1 MMEGETSPNTVTGG
15 IFDGEPELD
24 FDEPTEGEETEE
36 REDAQEPVAEAKE
49 PEKADEE
56 SDFLTIRYNKAD
68 VKLSRAEAVELA
80 QKGKN
85 YDHVFDEL
93 KSYREGPVGRAMK
106 AYADE
111 AGMTVEQY
119 AELMISNKDA
129 ADEKAAMDKM
139 EEEHP
144 DWPEDAIR
152 ELVKAQRAGA
162 KEQAKSAEEQKRQRE
177 WAEAHAAYPDI
188 TFDNLPQDVQ
198 EAVANGA
205 KPLEALRL
213 HELAELRAQVAKLT
227 AAQETKQK
235 QEDNRA
241 RSIGSAAG
249 VSSGGDEQDD
259 FLAGMASRVRS

>member
-1 MMEGETSPNTVTGG
+1 MNKYKVGIIGATGMVG
-15 IFDGEPELD
+15 QRFITLMDNHPWFDAVVL
-24 FDEPTEGEETEE
+24 
-36 REDAQEPVAEAKE
+36 AA
-49 PEKADEE
+49 
-56 SDFLTIRYNKAD
+56 S
-68 VKLSRAEAVELA
+68 SRSAGKPYAEAVGA
-80 QKGKN
+80 KWC
-85 YDHVFDEL
+85 
-93 KSYREGPVGRAMK
+93 
-106 AYADE
+106 
-111 AGMTVEQY
+111 
-119 AELMISNKDA
+119 
-129 ADEKAAMDKM
+129 MDT
-139 EEEHP
+139 EIP
-144 DWPEDAIR
+144 DWAKSIVVMDADADAEKIASSVDFVFCAVDMPKDAIR

-177 WAEAHAAYPDI
+177 WADALAAYPDI
-188 TFDNLPQDVQ
+188 KPDNLPQDVQ

-205 KPLEALRL
+205 KPLEALRM